1 MNYNLLILGAG
12 QLGLLLLEESIKL
25 KNYINKIYIY
35 SDNEN
40 HCCKYL
46 NYDYI
51 EIIVNNYDNSNKINQ
66 IGNICDFITY
76 EFESFSLDVFN
87 ENNKKKV
94 FPSIN
99 ILKIIQDKYTQ
110 KQFMF
115 KNDII
120 CPNYSIINNYKDIVQ
135 FIKIYNY
142 PVFLKNRKG
151 SFDGR
156 GNHLI
161 KNENDLNK
169 FIDVKSD
176 IYLIEEY
183 INFDKEVSIIGCQN
197 SKKEF
202 VYYDIVE
209 NKHKNS
215 ILVETIFPDNN
226 LSTNIKNKII
236 GIFARI
242 IDLFNTRGIICVEF
256 FIKNDIVYYNECC
269 LRVHNSGH
277 YTLNSSYTSQ
287 FENHLRS
294 IMNLNLGYTKNHFSG
309 HFYNIISELQTEE
322 DLRKKIKFE
331 ENKFYIKYYN
341 KEPKGVRKIGHIVIE
356 N

>member
-1 MNYNLLILGAG
+1 MNYNLLIFGAG
-12 QLGLLLLEESIKL
+12 QLGLLLVEESIKL
-25 KNYINKIYIY
+25 KDYINKIYIY
-35 SDNEN
+35 TDNEDN
-40 HCCKYL
+40 CCKYL

-51 EIIVNNYDNSNKINQ
+51 EIIVNSYNNSEKINQ

-76 EFESFSLDVFN
+76 EFESFSLDVFS
-87 ENNKKKV
+87 ENNKKKI

-99 ILKIIQDKYTQ
+99 ILKIIQDKYIQ

-115 KNDII
+115 KNNVIL
-120 CPNYSIINNYKDIVQ
+120 PNYSIVNSYNDILQ

-156 GNHLI
+156 GNYLI
-161 KNENDLNK
+161 KNQNDLDQFK
-169 FIDVKSD
+169 DIKSD

-183 INFDKEVSIIGCQN
+183 ISFDKEVSIIGCKN
-197 SKKEF
+197 SKNEF

-226 LSTNIKNKII
+226 LSVNTKNKII
-236 GIFARI
+236 GIFSRI
-242 IDLFNTRGIICVEF
+242 IDLFDTRGIICVEF
-256 FIKNDIVYYNECC
+256 FVKNDIIYYNECC

-294 IMNLNLGYTKNHFSG
+294 VMNLNLGYTKNVFSG

-322 DLRKKIKFE
+322 DLRKKIEFK

-341 KEPKGVRKIGHIVIE
+341 KEPKGIRKIGHVVIE
-356 N
+356 D

>member
-1 MNYNLLILGAG
+1 
-12 QLGLLLLEESIKL
+12 
-25 KNYINKIYIY
+25 
-35 SDNEN
+35 
-40 HCCKYL
+40 
-46 NYDYI
+46 
-51 EIIVNNYDNSNKINQ
+51 
-66 IGNICDFITY
+66 
-76 EFESFSLDVFN
+76 
-87 ENNKKKV
+87 
-94 FPSIN
+94 
-99 ILKIIQDKYTQ
+99 
-110 KQFMF
+110 MF
-115 KNDII
+115 KNNVIL
-120 CPNYSIINNYKDIVQ
+120 PNYSIVNSYNDILQ

-156 GNHLI
+156 GNYLI
-161 KNENDLNK
+161 KNQNDLDQFK
-169 FIDVKSD
+169 DIESD

-183 INFDKEVSIIGCQN
+183 INFDKEVSIIGCKN
-197 SKKEF
+197 SKNEF

-226 LSTNIKNKII
+226 LSVNTKNKII
-236 GIFARI
+236 GIFSRI
-242 IDLFNTRGIICVEF
+242 IDLFDTRGIICVEF
-256 FIKNDIVYYNECC
+256 FVKNDIIYYNECC

-294 IMNLNLGYTKNHFSG
+294 VMNLNLGYTKNVFSG

-322 DLRKKIKFE
+322 DLRKKIEFK

-341 KEPKGVRKIGHIVIE
+341 KEPKGIRKIGHVVIE
-356 N
+356 D

>member
-1 MNYNLLILGAG
+1 MNYNLLIFGAG
-12 QLGLLLLEESIKL
+12 QLGLLLVEESIKL
-25 KNYINKIYIY
+25 KDYINKIYIY
-35 SDNEN
+35 TDNEN
-40 HCCKYL
+40 NCCKYL

-51 EIIVNNYDNSNKINQ
+51 EIIVNNYNNSDKINQ

-76 EFESFSLDVFN
+76 EFESFSLDVFS
-87 ENNKKKV
+87 ENNKKKI

-99 ILKIIQDKYTQ
+99 ILKIIQDKYVQ

-115 KNDII
+115 KNNVIL
-120 CPNYSIINNYKDIVQ
+120 PNYSIVNNYKDILQ
-135 FIKIYNY
+135 FVKIYNY

-156 GNHLI
+156 GNYLI
-161 KNENDLNK
+161 KNQNDLDK
-169 FIDVKSD
+169 FIDVESD

-183 INFDKEVSIIGCQN
+183 INFDKEVSIIGCKN
-197 SKKEF
+197 SKNEF

-226 LSTNIKNKII
+226 LSVNTKNKII
-236 GIFARI
+236 GIFSRI
-242 IDLFNTRGIICVEF
+242 IDLFDTRGIICVEF
-256 FIKNDIVYYNECC
+256 FVKNDIVYYNECC

-294 IMNLNLGYTKNHFSG
+294 VMNLNLGYTKNVFSG

-322 DLRKKIKFE
+322 DLRETIEFK
-331 ENKFYIKYYN
+331 ENKSYIKYYN
-341 KEPKGVRKIGHIVIE
+341 KEPKGIRKIGHVVIE
-356 N
+356 D